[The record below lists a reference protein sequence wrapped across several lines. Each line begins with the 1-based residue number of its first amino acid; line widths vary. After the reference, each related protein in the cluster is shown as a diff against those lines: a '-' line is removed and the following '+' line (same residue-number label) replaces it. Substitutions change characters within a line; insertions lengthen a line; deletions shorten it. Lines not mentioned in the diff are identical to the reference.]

1 VGAPAM
7 EDAPARPAS
16 AVLEPVAA
24 IGDPPGNEHYR
35 NDGEDFQPEGQPVRG
50 DIESDDHEP
59 KNLALHP
66 AIVSS
71 DEGVGGELS
80 FLVVDCYTRAMKR
93 ALKELAE
100 FLGVPLVGDGRA
112 EVSSVASLESAKA
125 GDLVFVEDAKHLARG
140 LDSGATAVIAGEFA
154 GRSAQKKPILIA
166 AQPRL
171 AFARAAAWLRTDA
184 ADSPG
189 VHPGALVHRSAK
201 LAAQVTIEERVV
213 IRENVVIG
221 EGTSIG
227 AGSVI
232 GSDVKVGRDCRIYP
246 NVTIYPKA
254 TLGDRVV
261 VHAGAVLGSDGFG
274 YVRDRAT
281 GRYEKFPQI
290 GQLEIEDDV
299 EIGANSTVD
308 RGALDVTRIRRG
320 TKIDNLVHV
329 GHNVDVGED
338 VVIAAQTG
346 LSGSAVV
353 ENNVVIGGQVG
364 IADHVRIEAGAIL
377 GAQSGIPSKKVI
389 RGKGV
394 VFWGTPARPIKEYLK
409 ELAVLARLAK
419 KES

>member
-1 VGAPAM
+1 MGAPAV
-7 EDAPARPAS
+7 EGAAGGRTS
-16 AVLEPVAA
+16 LVLEPVAT
-24 IGDPPGNEHYR
+24 IRDPPGDEHYR
-35 NDGEDFQPEGQPVRG
+35 NDRKDFQPEWQPVRG
-50 DIESDDHEP
+50 DIQRDDHEP
-59 KNLALHP
+59 KNLALHT
-66 AIVSS
+66 AIVSVN
-71 DEGVGGELS
+71 ERTMEELS
-80 FLVVDCYTRAMKR
+80 FLAMDCYTRAMKR
-93 ALKELAE
+93 ALREVAE
-100 FLGVPLVGDGRA
+100 FLKAHLVGDGQA
-112 EVSSVASLESAKA
+112 EVTGVASLESAKA
-125 GDLVFVEDAKHLARG
+125 GDLVFVEDARHLARA
-140 LDSGATAVIAGEFA
+140 LDSGASAVIAGEFA

-166 AQPRL
+166 AEPRL
-171 AFARAAAWLRTDA
+171 AFARAAVWLRGDV
-184 ADSPG
+184 ADSCG
-189 VHPGALVHRSAK
+189 VHPSALVHLSAK

-221 EGTSIG
+221 EGASIG

-232 GSDVKVGRDCRIYP
+232 GPDVKVGRDCRIYP

-261 VHAGAVLGSDGFG
+261 IHAGAVLGSDGFG
-274 YVRDRAT
+274 YVRDRTT
-281 GRYEKFPQI
+281 GRYEKFPQV
-290 GQLEIEDDV
+290 GQLVIEDDV
-299 EIGANSTVD
+299 EVGANSTVD

-353 ENNVVIGGQVG
+353 EDHVVIGGQVG

-394 VFWGTPARPIKEYLK
+394 VFWGTPARPIKKYLK

>member
-1 VGAPAM
+1 MGAPAM
-7 EDAPARPAS
+7 EGAAAGPAGL
-16 AVLEPVAA
+16 VLEPITAV
-24 IGDPPGNEHYR
+24 GHPPGNEHNR
-35 NDGEDFQPEGQPVRG
+35 DDGKNFQPERKPVRC
-50 DIESDDHEP
+50 DIQRDDHEP

-66 AIVSS
+66 AIVSLN
-71 DEGVGGELS
+71 ERTKWELS

-93 ALKELAE
+93 ALKEVAE
-100 FLGVPLVGDGRA
+100 FLKVPLVGDGQA
-112 EVSSVASLESAKA
+112 EVTSVASLESAKA
-125 GDLVFVEDAKHLARG
+125 GDLVFVEDSKHLARA

-154 GRSAQKKPILIA
+154 DRNAKKKPILIA
-166 AQPRL
+166 SQPRL
-171 AFARAAAWLRTDA
+171 AFARAAAWLRGDVS
-184 ADSPG
+184 DSSG
-189 VHPGALVHRSAK
+189 THHSALVHPSAK
-201 LAAQVTIEERVV
+201 LGAKVTIEERVV

-221 EGTSIG
+221 EGSSVG

-232 GSDVKVGRDCRIYP
+232 GPDVKVGRDCRIYP

-274 YVRDRAT
+274 YVRDRTT

-290 GQLEIEDDV
+290 GQLVIEDDV
-299 EIGANSTVD
+299 EIGANTTID
-308 RGALDVTRIRRG
+308 RGALDATRIRRG
-320 TKIDNLVHV
+320 AKIDNLVHV

-346 LSGSAVV
+346 LSGSAVI

-409 ELAVLARLAK
+409 ELAVLARLVK
-419 KES
+419 KG